1 MKYPVIAEEIFTEEE
16 MREIAEEA
24 IKGWKVRRNPLWL
37 EIKSLDQENKT
48 TMGKIAKRIYETIE
62 ANCIV
67 EISNKSGLEIW
78 ININKKHGLHYDCD
92 ESLRKLTGLIKHP
105 FISSVYYLEVPEE
118 GGELVL
124 YKNATKKALQ
134 DVYGGIKKSKELGT
148 PEIIRPR
155 KNNLVV
161 FESTIPHY
169 VEGWIKGKTRISVAA
184 NLWLKKPTDP
194 DRPFNTLIETMKEL
208 DQENRAGE

>member
-1 MKYPVIAEEIFTEEE
+1 MKYPVIAEEIFTDEE

-24 IKGWKVRRNPLWL
+24 IKGWKVKRNPLWL
-37 EIKSLDQENKT
+37 EIKSLEQENKT
-48 TMGKIAKRIYETIE
+48 TMGKIEKRIYETIE

-67 EISNKSGLEIW
+67 EIRNKSGLEIW

-92 ESLRKLTGLIKHP
+92 EALRKLTGLIKHP
-105 FISSVYYLEVPEE
+105 ILSSVYYLEVPDK

-124 YKNATKKALQ
+124 YENAAKRALQ
-134 DVYGGIKKSKELGT
+134 DVYSGNNKSKELGT

-161 FESTIPHY
+161 FESKMPHY
-169 VEGWIKGKTRISVAA
+169 VEGWSKGKTRISIAA

-194 DRPFNTLIETMKEL
+194 ERPFNTMIEVMKRREK
-208 DQENRAGE
+208 